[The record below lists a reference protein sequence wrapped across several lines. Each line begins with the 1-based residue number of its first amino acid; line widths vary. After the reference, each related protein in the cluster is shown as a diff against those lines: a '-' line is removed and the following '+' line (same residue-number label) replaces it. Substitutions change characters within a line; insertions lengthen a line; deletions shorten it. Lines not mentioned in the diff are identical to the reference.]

1 MLCDQTARPGISANM
16 QRKITGYYAMKLLI
30 LAALAALMT
39 FGTASAQD
47 VEKKMEIKV
56 VVSGDGSDE
65 ASEMHW
71 VSEDMDF
78 DVDDLAVGES
88 RTIENESGKTVT
100 ITRADGGLSF
110 DVDGKTVMVPDMG
123 EHGTHM
129 AFADDGAMQEDIDV
143 QVIGDAHV
151 MQAHHPEGVT
161 IISGTPLDESV
172 RESIRS
178 VLISAGNDEEV
189 TFIDGSEDGRH
200 VVVKKIQIK
209 E

>member
-1 MLCDQTARPGISANM
+1 M
-16 QRKITGYYAMKLLI
+16 QRKITGYYAMKLLT

-39 FGTASAQD
+39 FGTAMAQE

-56 VVSGDGSDE
+56 VVSGDGPDE
-65 ASEMHW
+65 ASAVRW
-71 VSEDMDF
+71 VSD

-100 ITRADGGLSF
+100 ITRAEEGLNF

-129 AFADDGAMQEDIDV
+129 AFVGDGTMQEDIDV
-143 QVIGDAHV
+143 QVTGDAHV
-151 MQAHHPEGVT
+151 MRAHHPEGVT

-178 VLISAGNDEEV
+178 VLISAGSNEEV
-189 TFIDGSEDGRH
+189 TFIDGSEDGNH
-200 VVVKKIQIK
+200 VVVKKIQIR

>member
-1 MLCDQTARPGISANM
+1 MN
-16 QRKITGYYAMKLLI
+16 LLTLAT
-30 LAALAALMT
+30 LAALIT
-39 FGTASAQD
+39 FGTAMAQE

-65 ASEMHW
+65 ATEVHW
-71 VSEDMDF
+71 ASDDTDF
-78 DVDDLAVGES
+78 DMDDLAVGES
-88 RTIENESGKTVT
+88 HTIESESGKTVT
-100 ITRADGGLSF
+100 ITRAEEGLSF
-110 DVDGKTVMVPDMG
+110 DVGGKTVMVPDMG

-129 AFADDGAMQEDIDV
+129 AFVGDGMMQEDVDV

-151 MQAHHPEGVT
+151 MQAHHPDGVT
-161 IISGTPLDESV
+161 IISGMPLDESV

-178 VLISAGNDEEV
+178 VLISAGNNAEV
-189 TFIDGSEDGRH
+189 TFIDGSADGKH